1 MKKLL
6 LAFIYVVLIYYISVN
21 HCFQLAANTENQTIE
36 VLLDGIDSKP
46 LSLKIGELDSKD
58 NKIELWHHSGKYWS
72 YKGLQISDNL
82 LEKNL
87 RNEEKLEE
95 ALSEKITFEIPL
107 DQNIYNK
114 LKENKNITIYCSS
127 ILTTKTNENIPIKD
141 LFYDKP
147 VIELKTTK
155 YISKQTKTPFFKR
168 K

>member
-127 ILTTKTNENIPIKD
+127 ILTTKK
-141 LFYDKP
+141 LMK
-147 VIELKTTK
+147 
-155 YISKQTKTPFFKR
+155 ISQLRICFMINQL
-168 K
+168 